1 MSIIEKIKQNA
12 GMSDLRLT
20 FIFLTVPFL
29 LALCERRQDCYDS
42 KQSCEKDWNS
52 SDCAPRSENACRYVG
67 RSYSQFYRGG
77 NGGGSSNSSIGHIS
91 RGGFGS
97 IGHAF
102 GGSSS

>member
-1 MSIIEKIKQNA
+1 MSKLEKLKQTA
-12 GMSDLRLT
+12 GMSDLKLT

-29 LALCERRQDCYDS
+29 LALCERRQDCYES

-52 SDCAPRSENACRYVG
+52 SDCAPQTENTCRYVG
-67 RSYSQFYRGG
+67 RSYSSFYRGG
-77 NGGGSSNSSIGHIS
+77 SSSNTSIGHIS

-102 GGSSS
+102 GGGGS